1 MSILKEKLLYEE
13 PARNFLKALRNPRK
27 VALIA
32 EIKKASPSSGII
44 KKRLAPKRMAYLYQE
59 NGAAAISVL
68 TEESFFLGKLE
79 HLKKVKSVSRLP
91 VLRKDFIFD
100 EYQIFESRNYGADAI
115 LLIASLLSDYA
126 IEDFLQLSRGLGM
139 EGLVEVHTQKELQ
152 MVLTTSARI
161 IGINNRNLQD
171 MTIDLNTTLK
181 LRPLIPPDRIVV
193 SESGIGNRDDVRKL
207 WEVGVDA
214 VLIGEA
220 LMRTSDVRAVLKALS
235 YP

>member
-1 MSILKEKLLYEE
+1 VSVLKEGLLHEE
-13 PARNFLKALRNPRK
+13 PARNFLKALQNPDK
-27 VALIA
+27 VTLIA

-44 KKRLAPKRMAYLYQE
+44 KKRLSLKHMARLYQE

-68 TEESFFLGKLE
+68 TEKKLFLGKLE
-79 HLKKVKSVSRLP
+79 HLKKVKSVSWLP

-100 EYQIFESRNYGADAI
+100 EYQVLESRSYGADAI

-126 IEDFLQLSRGLGM
+126 IEEFLQLGRSLGM
-139 EGLVEVHTQKELQ
+139 EGLVEVHTKEELQ
-152 MVLTTSARI
+152 MVLATSARI

-171 MTIDLNTTLK
+171 MTVDLNTTLR

-193 SESGIGNRDDVRKL
+193 SESGISNRDDVRKL
-207 WEVGVDA
+207 WEAGVDA
-214 VLIGEA
+214 VLVGEA
-220 LMRTSDVRAVLKALS
+220 LMRAPDVGTMLKALS